1 MYKIGDKIKIKEKYI
16 DYLCRYIKEKNLYH
30 TKDNKWG
37 FLYNKEKEYELKDD
51 YVETILSRKPLTVI
65 QIYNQA
71 VIVSELSFQ
80 IPLPLN
86 IIEPL
91 QLLSWMYQK
100 GE

>member
-16 DYLCRYIKEKNLYH
+16 DCLCRYIKEKNLYC
-30 TKDNKWG
+30 TKNNKWG
-37 FLYNKEKEYELKDD
+37 SLYKEKEYKLKHD

-80 IPLPLN
+80 IPLPLE

-91 QLLSWMYQK
+91 QLSWIYQK

>member
-16 DYLCRYIKEKNLYH
+16 DCLCRYIKEKNLYS

-37 FLYNKEKEYELKDD
+37 FLYKEKEYKLKHD
-51 YVETILSRKPLTVI
+51 YVEIILSRKPLTVI

-80 IPLPLN
+80 IPLPLE

-91 QLLSWMYQK
+91 QLSWIYQK

>member
-16 DYLCRYIKEKNLYH
+16 EYLCKYITEKNLYY
-30 TKDNKWG
+30 TRYNKWG
-37 FLYNKEKEYELKDD
+37 SVYNREKEYKLKHD

-80 IPLPLN
+80 IPLPLE

-91 QLLSWMYQK
+91 QLSWIYQK